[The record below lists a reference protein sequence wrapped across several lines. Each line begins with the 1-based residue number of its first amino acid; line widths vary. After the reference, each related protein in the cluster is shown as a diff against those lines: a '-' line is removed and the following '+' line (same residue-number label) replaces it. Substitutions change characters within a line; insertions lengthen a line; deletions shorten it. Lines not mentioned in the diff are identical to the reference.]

1 MKNIPFG
8 IDTALQRRLIHNA
21 ESNRLRA
28 SRLMAVRLILIIGT
42 ASAVASAIITYF
54 LTR

>member
-1 MKNIPFG
+1 MSAPFLV
-8 IDTALQRRLIHNA
+8 DTADQRRLIHNA

-28 SRLMAVRLILIIGT
+28 SRRMAVRLILIIGT
-42 ASAVASAIITYF
+42 ASAIASAIITYF

>member
-1 MKNIPFG
+1 MNSAPFG
-8 IDTALQRRLIHNA
+8 IDTADQRRLIHNA

-28 SRLMAVRLILIIGT
+28 SRRMAVRLILIIGT
-42 ASAVASAIITYF
+42 ASAVVSSVITYF

>member
-1 MKNIPFG
+1 MSAAPFG
-8 IDTALQRRLIHNA
+8 IDTADQRRLIHNA
-21 ESNRLRA
+21 ESRRLLAAR
-28 SRLMAVRLILIIGT
+28 RLAVRLILVIGT

>member
-1 MKNIPFG
+1 MSNIPFG
-8 IDTALQRRLIHNA
+8 IDTASQRRLIHNA

-28 SRLMAVRLILIIGT
+28 TRLMAVRLILLFGT
-42 ASAVASAIITYF
+42 ISAICSALITYL

>member
-1 MKNIPFG
+1 MSAPFL
-8 IDTALQRRLIHNA
+8 IDTEDQRRLIHNA
-21 ESNRLRA
+21 ESRRLLAAR
-28 SRLMAVRLILIIGT
+28 RLAVRLILVIGT

>member
-1 MKNIPFG
+1 MSAAPFG
-8 IDTALQRRLIHNA
+8 IDTADQRRLIHNA
-21 ESNRLRA
+21 ESRRLLAAR
-28 SRLMAVRLILIIGT
+28 RLAVRLILIIGT

>member
-1 MKNIPFG
+1 MSAPFL
-8 IDTALQRRLIHNA
+8 IDTADQRRLIHNA
-21 ESNRLRA
+21 ESRRLLAAR
-28 SRLMAVRLILIIGT
+28 RVAVRLILIIGT

>member
-1 MKNIPFG
+1 MSAPFM
-8 IDTALQRRLIHNA
+8 IDTANQRKLIHNA
-21 ESNRLRA
+21 ESRRLLAAR
-28 SRLMAVRLILIIGT
+28 RLAVRLILIIGT

>member
-1 MKNIPFG
+1 MSNIPFG
-8 IDTALQRRLIHNA
+8 IDTASQRRLIHNA

-28 SRLMAVRLILIIGT
+28 SRLMAVRLILIFGT
-42 ASAVASAIITYF
+42 ISAICSGLTVYL

>member
-1 MKNIPFG
+1 MSAAPFG
-8 IDTALQRRLIHNA
+8 IDTAAQRRLIHNA

-28 SRLMAVRLILIIGT
+28 SRLMAVRLILVIGT
-42 ASAVASAIITYF
+42 ISAICSALTVHL

>member
-1 MKNIPFG
+1 MSAPFG
-8 IDTALQRRLIHNA
+8 IDTADQRRLIHNA
-21 ESNRLRA
+21 ESRRLLAAR
-28 SRLMAVRLILIIGT
+28 RVAVRLILVIGT

>member
-1 MKNIPFG
+1 MSAPFL
-8 IDTALQRRLIHNA
+8 IDTADQRRLIHNS

-28 SRLMAVRLILIIGT
+28 SRRMAVRLILIFGT
-42 ASAVASAIITYF
+42 ASAICSAVITYL